1 MGHYTE
7 NRGPAESQARYDVLV
22 PGVSSGNAMTPGSA
36 NDAPAAAAAAAASAA
51 SAVGENQRTVGH
63 GNLSGRVL
71 PVVVEMQ
78 REPHSFAAAAAADT
92 IASDTEVDGE
102 WPSDASSYD
111 ILSKIGQGAF
121 ATVFLAKCHSS
132 PPGEASGD
140 CEGDGEEDGGN
151 GVCAIKILDLENV
164 DANFTDI
171 RLEVQTMRMS
181 QHNNILRCYTSF
193 IRETNLYLVM
203 PLMNRGSSLRCLEMT
218 RKHLKRRWRYEQHQ
232 RGTSGTGGPPDLRLE
247 EHLTYILFET
257 LKGLQYIHGNL
268 HLIHR
273 DIKAGNVLLDW
284 MAKVKVADFGVSGWL
299 QRGGSRREQTRTFV
313 GTPAWMSP
321 ELMEQVEGYN
331 HKTDLWSLGI
341 TALELAKG
349 YAPYAKFPPIKV
361 LLLTIQ
367 EEPPSLDTYDDE
379 EDVGEEDCSDD
390 VGRERYDT
398 GTGKWSN
405 TFRDVINRCLQKN
418 PKDRPDCDDL
428 LNHAH
433 FRHLLDE
440 DALDSAQTHTKEAV
454 CDVVGDIITSS
465 SSAAA
470 AAAKK
475 KDKEG

>member
-1 MGHYTE
+1 
-7 NRGPAESQARYDVLV
+7 
-22 PGVSSGNAMTPGSA
+22 
-36 NDAPAAAAAAAASAA
+36 
-51 SAVGENQRTVGH
+51 
-63 GNLSGRVL
+63 
-71 PVVVEMQ
+71 
-78 REPHSFAAAAAADT
+78 
-92 IASDTEVDGE
+92 
-102 WPSDASSYD
+102 
-111 ILSKIGQGAF
+111 
-121 ATVFLAKCHSS
+121 
-132 PPGEASGD
+132 
-140 CEGDGEEDGGN
+140 
-151 GVCAIKILDLENV
+151 
-164 DANFTDI
+164 
-171 RLEVQTMRMS
+171 
-181 QHNNILRCYTSF
+181 
-193 IRETNLYLVM
+193 
-203 PLMNRGSSLRCLEMT
+203 MT

-349 YAPYAKFPPIKV
+349 YAPYAKFPPTKV

-367 EEPPSLDTYDDE
+367 EEPPSLDTYDDDDDE

-454 CDVVGDIITSS
+454 CDVVGDIITST

>member
-1 MGHYTE
+1 
-7 NRGPAESQARYDVLV
+7 
-22 PGVSSGNAMTPGSA
+22 MTPGSSA
-36 NDAPAAAAAAAASAA
+36 NDASAAAATDSAA
-51 SAVGENQRTVGH
+51 SAVEENQRTVGH
-63 GNLSGRVL
+63 GNLSGRSL
-71 PVVVEMQ
+71 PVVTRGRLVEMQ
-78 REPHSFAAAAAADT
+78 REAHSFAAAAAAADT

-121 ATVFLAKCHSS
+121 ATVFLAKYHSSS
-132 PPGEASGD
+132 PPGEAFGD
-140 CEGDGEEDGGN
+140 GEGDGEEDGGN
-151 GVCAIKILDLENV
+151 GICAIKILDLENV

-181 QHNNILRCYTSF
+181 QHNNILQCYTSF

-218 RKHLKRRWRYEQHQ
+218 RKHLKRRWRHEQQHQ
-232 RGTSGTGGPPDLRLE
+232 RGTSGTGEPPDLRLE
-247 EHLTYILFET
+247 EHLNYILFET
-257 LKGLQYIHGNL
+257 LKGLQYIHDNL

-331 HKTDLWSLGI
+331 HKTDIWSLGI

-367 EEPPSLDTYDDE
+367 EEPPSLDTYDDDDDE
-379 EDVGEEDCSDD
+379 EDVGGEDCSDD
-390 VGRERYDT
+390 VGGERYDA
-398 GTGKWSN
+398 GTEKWSN
-405 TFRDVINRCLQKN
+405 TFRDVVNRCLQKN

-440 DALDSAQTHTKEAV
+440 DALHSAQTHTKEAV

-475 KDKEG
+475 KDKKEG